1 MSNDCSK
8 GPHGPIGSWDVS
20 DVTDM
25 SYLFL
30 SNIGNANP
38 LAGANKFNADLSK
51 WVVSSVTNMGRMF
64 EGATKF
70 NADLSK
76 WVTS

>member
-1 MSNDCSK
+1 
-8 GPHGPIGSWDVS
+8 
-20 DVTDM
+20 M

-30 SNIGNANP
+30 SNIGNANL